1 MKPVITLAIVSALA
15 CTACATAPDSPPSRP
30 NYSAVP
36 TQAPTPNARLYA
48 ACLGQAAAAGEYRRA
63 DNGDGA
69 EYILFTCTGAPA
81 AAFATALIPWS
92 EKIGSTFQRD
102 GRTFRSTAKVQ
113 ADLFG
118 VDSCSTDATCGDAVC
133 VLSFNAGDFL
143 DQ

>member
-1 MKPVITLAIVSALA
+1 MKTAITLTVVSALA
-15 CTACATAPDSPPSRP
+15 CAACATAPNAPPPPP

-48 ACLGQAAAAGEYRRA
+48 ACLQQAAAADAYRRA

-92 EKIGSTFQRD
+92 EKIGSMFQRD
-102 GRTFRSTAKVQ
+102 GRIFRSTAKVE
-113 ADLFG
+113 ADLYG
-118 VDSCSTDATCGDAVC
+118 VDSCSTDATGGDAIC
-133 VLSFNAGDFL
+133 ILSFNAGDFL

>member
-1 MKPVITLAIVSALA
+1 MKTVITLAIVSTLA
-15 CTACATAPDSPPSRP
+15 CAACATAPDRPPSAP
-30 NYSAVP
+30 DYSAVP

-48 ACLGQAAAAGEYRRA
+48 ACLEQAAAADAYRRA

-102 GRTFRSTAKVQ
+102 GHTFRSTAKVE
-113 ADLFG
+113 ADLLG
-118 VDSCSTDATCGDAVC
+118 VDSCSTDATGGDAIC
-133 VLSFNAGDFL
+133 ILSFNAGDFL

>member
-1 MKPVITLAIVSALA
+1 MKTVITLAIVSTLA
-15 CTACATAPDSPPSRP
+15 CAACATAPDRPPSAP
-30 NYSAVP
+30 DYSAVA
-36 TQAPTPNARLYA
+36 TQAPTPNARLFA
-48 ACLGQAAAAGEYRRA
+48 ACLEQAAAADAYRRA

-81 AAFATALIPWS
+81 AAFAVALIPWS

-102 GRTFRSTAKVQ
+102 GRIFRSTAKVE

-118 VDSCSTDATCGDAVC
+118 VDSCSTDATGGDAIC
-133 VLSFNAGDFL
+133 ILSFNAGDFL

>member
-1 MKPVITLAIVSALA
+1 MKTVITLAIVSTLA
-15 CTACATAPDSPPSRP
+15 CSACATAPDRPPSAP
-30 NYSAVP
+30 DYSAVP

-48 ACLGQAAAAGEYRRA
+48 ACLEQAAAADAYRRA
-63 DNGDGA
+63 HNGDGA

-102 GRTFRSTAKVQ
+102 GRTFRSTAKVE
-113 ADLFG
+113 ANLFG
-118 VDSCSTDATCGDAVC
+118 VDSCSTDQTGGDAIC
-133 VLSFNAGDFL
+133 ILSFNAGDFL

>member
-1 MKPVITLAIVSALA
+1 MKTVITLAIVSTLA
-15 CTACATAPDSPPSRP
+15 CAACATAPDRPPSAP
-30 NYSAVP
+30 DYSAVP

-48 ACLGQAAAAGEYRRA
+48 ACLEQAAAADAYRRA
-63 DNGDGA
+63 DNRDGA

-102 GRTFRSTAKVQ
+102 GRTFRSTAKVE

-118 VDSCSTDATCGDAVC
+118 VDSCSTDAMGGDTVC
-133 VLSFNAGDFL
+133 ILSFNAGDFL

>member
-1 MKPVITLAIVSALA
+1 MKTAITLAVVSAFA
-15 CTACATAPDSPPSRP
+15 CAACATAPNAPPPPP
-30 NYSAVP
+30 NYSTVP

-48 ACLGQAAAAGEYRRA
+48 ACLEQAAAAGTYRRA

-81 AAFATALIPWS
+81 AAFAAALIPWS

-102 GRTFRSTAKVQ
+102 GRTFRSTAKVE
-113 ADLFG
+113 ADLYG
-118 VDSCSTDATCGDAVC
+118 VDSCSTDAAGGDAIC
-133 VLSFNAGDFL
+133 ILSFNAGDFL

>member
-1 MKPVITLAIVSALA
+1 MKTAITLAVVSAFA
-15 CTACATAPDSPPSRP
+15 CAACATAPNAPPPPP
-30 NYSAVP
+30 NYSTVP

-48 ACLGQAAAAGEYRRA
+48 ACLLQAAAADAYRRA

-92 EKIGSTFQRD
+92 EKIGSMFQRD
-102 GRTFRSTAKVQ
+102 GRIFRSTAKVE
-113 ADLFG
+113 ADLYG
-118 VDSCSTDATCGDAVC
+118 VDSCSTDATGGDAIC
-133 VLSFNAGDFL
+133 ILSFNAGDFL